1 MQDSIRAQ
9 LGAAVN
15 TAETTSFCLFFFFFL
30 INSELKENKK
40 NLLKKKFPW
49 NQNKEVKNTQIPI
62 PKKKTH
68 YNYSCAYSLLGEG
81 IYERSVGGVQC
92 R

>member
-1 MQDSIRAQ
+1 MQDSVTIQ
-9 LGAAVN
+9 VVAAVRIP
-15 TAETTSFCLFFFFFL
+15 ETTPFCIFFL
-30 INSELKENKK
+30 NSELKENKK
-40 NLLKKKFPW
+40 NLLKKK
-49 NQNKEVKNTQIPI
+49 IPLKSKQRSEEH
-62 PKKKTH
+62 PNPYTKKKTH

>member
-1 MQDSIRAQ
+1 M
-9 LGAAVN
+9 
-15 TAETTSFCLFFFFFL
+15 
-30 INSELKENKK
+30 LKEKEKEKK
-40 NLLKKKFPW
+40 ENIKGNNVIFLLPLKSKQRSEEHP
-49 NQNKEVKNTQIPI
+49 NPYTQ
-62 PKKKTH
+62 KKTH